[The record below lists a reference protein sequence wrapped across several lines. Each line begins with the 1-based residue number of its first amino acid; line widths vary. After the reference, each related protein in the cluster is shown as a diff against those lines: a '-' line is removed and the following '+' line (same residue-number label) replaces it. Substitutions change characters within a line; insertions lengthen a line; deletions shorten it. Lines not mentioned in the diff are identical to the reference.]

1 MEALARISTP
11 SILSTAAAHHPNP
24 RRCRRQPSYTPTTHS
39 PITISRFPILPLTP
53 PIPLVSSHA
62 ASISSIGAIQPS
74 TAAASL
80 SVDLGGGDGGIRNW
94 VVEMERPQ
102 QEEVMMEKSQIVDYY
117 VKTLQRVL
125 DNERVARDCIYD
137 ASCGSH
143 FGFCC
148 TIDEETSRA
157 LARLPEV
164 LSVRPDLNVNSAEKD
179 HCHTK
184 PSGNSLLFPI
194 GESKPWLVR
203 MKNPF
208 AGVVVT
214 KAQMVD
220 FYVQVLTK

>member
-11 SILSTAAAHHPNP
+11 SILSAAAAHHPNP
-24 RRCRRQPSYTPTTHS
+24 RRCRRQPSYPSTTHS

-62 ASISSIGAIQPS
+62 ASISSIGAIQAS

-125 DNERVARDCIYD
+125 
-137 ASCGSH
+137 G
-143 FGFCC
+143 
-148 TIDEETSRA
+148 
-157 LARLPEV
+157 
-164 LSVRPDLNVNSAEKD
+164 K
-179 HCHTK
+179 
-184 PSGNSLLFPI
+184 
-194 GESKPWLVR
+194 
-203 MKNPF
+203 F
-208 AGVVVT
+208 AGGFVCE
-214 KAQMVD
+214 ARFECQ
-220 FYVQVLTK
+220 LC